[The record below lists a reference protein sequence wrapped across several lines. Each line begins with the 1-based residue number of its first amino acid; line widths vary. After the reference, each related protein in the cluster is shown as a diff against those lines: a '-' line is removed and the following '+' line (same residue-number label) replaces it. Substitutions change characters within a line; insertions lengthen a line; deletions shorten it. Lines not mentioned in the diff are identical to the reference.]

1 MGVCSI
7 ISVGE
12 DLIPEVH
19 QIVNGLAHKFA
30 SPLIRVCQQIIKL
43 RPYLLDDLRRFLA
56 VPSAVNLVCGK
67 SFPAVRLFHA
77 V

>member
-12 DLIPEVH
+12 DLIPEVL
-19 QIVNGLAHKFA
+19 QIVKGLAHKFA
-30 SPLIRVCQQIIKL
+30 SPLIRVCKQTIKL
-43 RPYLLDDLRRFLA
+43 CPYPIDDFRRFLT
-56 VPSAVNLVCGK
+56 VPSAVNLVCSK
-67 SFPAVRLFHA
+67 FFPAVRLFHA